1 VRARRFGR
9 EVLVHLA
16 VFTAVLLAAELIL
29 RTVDLRELRDSY
41 EPGRALLFRHDAELG
56 WAPIPNASA
65 TFTGTRTVTV
75 HNNSLGLRDVE
86 LVPRTRSSHRNC
98 RESGCELRVQSG
110 TRNIGFASVLRFRSS
125 HRNVL
130 QARAN
135 FGIGTLAAARKPTV
149 LFVGDS
155 FVWGY
160 DVEAGERFTELLRA
174 KLPAARIVN
183 AGVPGYGTDQEYLL
197 LARIWSAINPDV
209 VVLMFCTGN
218 DRADNSAN
226 MRNGGYYKPY
236 LARAGDGTW
245 HFVGQ
250 PVPWSRHVYF
260 HENALVRNLWL
271 ARAAAT
277 GFVQLAHPEIAVPD
291 PTERLV
297 TMMRAMVESRGAK
310 FLVGL
315 QYHEALLEAF
325 LRARGIPSIAFDGAP
340 TYPSDGFHWTPEGHA
355 VVAQR
360 LMPLLAAAGI
370 DTN

>member
-1 VRARRFGR
+1 MVPKNSSGPRELRPGAAMPAAMLLLARSRTGGDRVTASDATERLPARARARRLGR

-16 VFTAVLLAAELIL
+16 IMAAVLGAAELTL
-29 RTVDLRELRDSY
+29 RAVDMRELRDSY

-56 WAPIPNASA
+56 WAPVPNASA
-65 TFTGTRTVTV
+65 TFTGTRTVAV

-86 LVPRTRSSHRNC
+86 PT
-98 RESGCELRVQSG
+98 G
-110 TRNIGFASVLRFRSS
+110 AS
-125 HRNVL
+125 
-130 QARAN
+130 
-135 FGIGTLAAARKPTV
+135 KPTV

-160 DVEAGERFTELLRA
+160 DVEAQERFTDLLRG

-197 LARIWSAINPDV
+197 LARIWAAVEPDV

-236 LARAGDGTW
+236 LERAGDGAW
-245 HFVGQ
+245 HFAGQ

-260 HENALVRNLWL
+260 RENTLVRHLWL
-271 ARAAAT
+271 ARAAVT
-277 GFVQLAHPEIAVPD
+277 GYVQIAHPEITVPD

-297 TMMRAMVESRGAK
+297 AMMREMVESRGAK
-310 FLVGL
+310 FLAGL
-315 QYHEALLEAF
+315 QYHEASLEAF
-325 LRARGIPSIAFDGAP
+325 LRARGIPIVTFDDAP
-340 TYPSDGFHWTPEGHA
+340 AYPSDGFHWTPEGHA

-370 DTN
+370 PVTDQP

>member
-1 VRARRFGR
+1 
-9 EVLVHLA
+9 VHLA
-16 VFTAVLLAAELIL
+16 IVAAVLVATEALL
-29 RTVDLRELRDSY
+29 RVLDLRELRDSY
-41 EPGRALLFRHDAELG
+41 EPGRALLFRHDPELG
-56 WAPIPNASA
+56 WAPVPNESA

-75 HNNSLGLRDVE
+75 RNNSLGLRDVE
-86 LVPRTRSSHRNC
+86 P
-98 RESGCELRVQSG
+98 
-110 TRNIGFASVLRFRSS
+110 AP
-125 HRNVL
+125 
-130 QARAN
+130 
-135 FGIGTLAAARKPTV
+135 ARKPTV

-160 DVEAGERFTELLRA
+160 DVDANERFTDLLRA

-209 VVLMFCTGN
+209 VVVMFCTGN

-236 LARAGDGTW
+236 LERAGDGAW
-245 HFVGQ
+245 RFAGQ

-260 HENALVRNLWL
+260 RENALVRSLWL
-271 ARAAAT
+271 ARAAVT
-277 GFVQLAHPEIAVPD
+277 GYVQLAHREIGVPD

-297 TMMRAMVESRGAK
+297 VMIREMVEARGAK

-315 QYHEALLEAF
+315 QYHEARLEEF
-325 LRARGIPSIAFDGAP
+325 LRASGIPFAAFDAAP

-370 DTN
+370 TGPDQPK